1 MEQDAPALGAMPQAV
16 HDVIDLV
23 DAIAFPGW
31 PRMPLR
37 TIHRTQVAFF
47 GRPLIPNTDPIFAQ
61 PLSIGVA
68 AQKPDQL
75 VDDAFKMHP
84 LGGQDGKPCR
94 EVES

>member
-1 MEQDAPALGAMPQAV
+1 
-16 HDVIDLV
+16 
-23 DAIAFPGW
+23 
-31 PRMPLR
+31 MPLR
-37 TIHRTQVAFF
+37 TIQRTQVTFF

-94 EVES
+94 EVESQLTPEDRAGARASAVTAVYSAVADIFE